1 MNAFSFPPPLPSP
14 EAEALRLE
22 VRAFL
27 KAALAERKPIEKAE
41 SWTGMDAD
49 FSRKMGS
56 RGWIGMTWPKQYGG
70 HERSS
75 LERYVVLEEM
85 LAAGAPVALHWIAD
99 RQSGPLILRVGTDEQ
114 KQILPKIAAGE
125 AFFCIG
131 MSEPDVGSDLASVR
145 TRAAKVQGGYLVN
158 GTKVWTSFAHKSH
171 YMILFCRTGQ
181 TDKVQAD
188 KASADNAAADRHG
201 GVSQFLI
208 DLHNTPGITI
218 RPIIALTGE
227 HHFNEVVFTDA
238 FLPDTALLGSEGD
251 GWNQVTSEL
260 AFERSG
266 PERFLSS
273 FWLFVELVRALGSD
287 PSDAG
292 AIAIGRLSA
301 HIMTLRR
308 LSRSVAGMLQNGEN
322 PALQAALVK
331 DLGAVVE
338 QEIPEIARQLVDAEP
353 DAKSTQ
359 AFAAVLAHTMMHAPS
374 FSLRG
379 GAREI
384 LRGIIARGLGLR

>member
-1 MNAFSFPPPLPSP
+1 VNAFNFPPPPPCP

-22 VRAFL
+22 VRDFL
-27 KAALAERKPIEKAE
+27 ATAMDERKPVERAE
-41 SWTGMDAD
+41 SWTGMDAE
-49 FSRKMGS
+49 FSRKMGQ

-70 HERSS
+70 QERSS

-114 KQILPKIAAGE
+114 KKILPRIAAGE

-131 MSEPDVGSDLASVR
+131 MSEPDVGSDLASAR
-145 TRAAKVQGGYLVN
+145 TKAAKVQGGYLVN

-171 YMILFCRTGQ
+171 YMILFCRTGP
-181 TDKVQAD
+181 AE
-188 KASADNAAADRHG
+188 DRHG
-201 GVSQFLI
+201 GVSQFLV
-208 DLHNTPGITI
+208 DLHATPGLTI
-218 RPIIALTGE
+218 RPILALTGE
-227 HHFNEVVFTDA
+227 HHFNEVVFEDA
-238 FLPDTALLGSEGD
+238 FLPDTALLGREGD

-273 FWLFVELVRALGSD
+273 FWLFVELVRALGPD
-287 PSDAG
+287 PSDA
-292 AIAIGRLSA
+292 ASVAIGRLTA
-301 HIMTLRR
+301 HFMTLRR

-322 PALQAALVK
+322 PPLQAALVK
-331 DLGAVVE
+331 DLGALVE
-338 QEIPEIARQLVDAEP
+338 QAIPEIARNLVDAEP
-353 DAKSTQ
+353 DASSTQ

-379 GAREI
+379 GTREI

>member
-1 MNAFSFPPPLPSP
+1 VNAFTFPPPPPCP
-14 EAEALRLE
+14 EAEELRLE
-22 VRAFL
+22 IRDFL
-27 KAALAERKPIEKAE
+27 RTELATRTPVEKAE
-41 SWTGMDAD
+41 SWTGMDAE
-49 FSRKMGS
+49 FSRKMGQK
-56 RGWIGMTWPKQYGG
+56 GWIGMTWPKEHGG

-75 LERYVVLEEM
+75 LERYVLMEEM

-99 RQSGPLILRVGTDEQ
+99 RQSGPLIIRVGTDEQ
-114 KQILPKIAAGE
+114 KKILPRIAAGE
-125 AFFCIG
+125 CYFCIG

-171 YMILFCRTGQ
+171 YMILFCRTGG
-181 TDKVQAD
+181 AEE
-188 KASADNAAADRHG
+188 RHG
-201 GVSQFLI
+201 GVSQFI
-208 DLHNTPGITI
+208 VDLQNTPSVTI
-218 RPIIALTGE
+218 RPIIAMTGE
-227 HHFNEVVFTDA
+227 HHFNEVVFQDA
-238 FLPDTALLGSEGD
+238 FLPDGALLGKEGD

-273 FWLFVELVRALGSD
+273 FQLFAELVNALGTE

-292 AIAIGRLSA
+292 AIAIGRLTA
-301 HIMTLRR
+301 HMMTLRR
-308 LSRSVAGMLQNGEN
+308 LSRSVAGMLQAGEN
-322 PALQAALVK
+322 PALQASLVK
-331 DLGAVVE
+331 DLGALVE
-338 QEIPEIARQLVDAEP
+338 QEIPEIARNLIDQEP

-359 AFAAVLAHTMMHAPS
+359 AFASVLAHTTMHAPS

-379 GAREI
+379 GTREI

>member
-1 MNAFSFPPPLPSP
+1 MNAFSFPPPPPSP
-14 EAEALRLE
+14 QAEALRQE

-27 KAALAERKPIEKAE
+27 QTELATRRPVQKAE
-41 SWTGMDAD
+41 SWTGMDAE

-56 RGWIGMTWPKQYGG
+56 RGWIGMNWPRQYGG

-75 LERYVVLEEM
+75 LERYVVQEEM

-99 RQSGPLILRVGTDEQ
+99 RQSGPLIIRVGTDEQ
-114 KQILPKIAAGE
+114 KKILPRIAAGE

-171 YMILFCRTGQ
+171 YMILFCRTGAG
-181 TDKVQAD
+181 TSTGTSTGTSDKT
-188 KASADNAAADRHG
+188 DRHG
-201 GVSQFLI
+201 GVSQFI
-208 DLHNTPGITI
+208 VDLHNTPGITI

-227 HHFNEVVFTDA
+227 HHFNEVVFQDA
-238 FLPDTALLGSEGD
+238 YLPETALLGKEGD

-273 FWLFVELVRALGSD
+273 FQLFAELITALGSS
-287 PSDAG
+287 PTDAG
-292 AIAIGRLSA
+292 AIAIGRLTS
-301 HIMTLRR
+301 HFMTLRR

-331 DLGAVVE
+331 DLGALVE
-338 QEIPEIARQLVDAEP
+338 QELPEIARQLVDQEP
-353 DAKSTQ
+353 DETSTQ

-379 GAREI
+379 GTREI

>member
-1 MNAFSFPPPLPSP
+1 VNAFTFPPPPPCP

-22 VRAFL
+22 VRDFL
-27 KAALAERKPIEKAE
+27 QIALADRKPVAKAE
-41 SWTGMDAD
+41 SWTGMDAT
-49 FSRKMGS
+49 FSRKMGQ
-56 RGWIGMTWPKQYGG
+56 RGWIGMTWPKEHGG

-99 RQSGPLILRVGTDEQ
+99 RQSGPLIIRVGSDEQ
-114 KQILPKIAAGE
+114 KKILPRIAAGE
-125 AFFCIG
+125 VFFCIG

-171 YMILFCRTGQ
+171 YMILFCRTGP
-181 TDKVQAD
+181 AE
-188 KASADNAAADRHG
+188 DRHG
-201 GVSQFLI
+201 GVSQFI
-208 DLHNTPGITI
+208 VDLHNTSGLSI
-218 RPIIALTGE
+218 RPIIAMTGE
-227 HHFNEVVFTDA
+227 HHFNEVVFEDA
-238 FLPDTALLGSEGD
+238 FLPEGALLGREGD

-273 FWLFVELVRALGSD
+273 FWLFVELVRALGAE

-292 AIAIGRLSA
+292 AIAIGRLTS

-331 DLGAVVE
+331 DLGALVE
-338 QEIPEIARQLVDAEP
+338 QEIPEIALQLVDAEP

>member
-1 MNAFSFPPPLPSP
+1 VNAFSFPPPPASP
-14 EAEALRLE
+14 EAEALRME
-22 VRAFL
+22 VRDFL
-27 KAALAERKPIEKAE
+27 KAALAERKPVERAE
-41 SWTGMDAD
+41 SWTGMDAE
-49 FSRKMGS
+49 FSRKMGQ
-56 RGWIGMTWPKQYGG
+56 RGWIGMTWPKEHGG

-114 KQILPKIAAGE
+114 KRILPRIAAGE
-125 AFFCIG
+125 VFFCIG

-171 YMILFCRTGQ
+171 YMILFCRTGPA
-181 TDKVQAD
+181 AD
-188 KASADNAAADRHG
+188 QPTDRHG
-201 GVSQFLI
+201 GVSQFLV
-208 DLHNTPGITI
+208 DLHTTPGITI

-227 HHFNEVVFTDA
+227 HHFNEVVFEDA
-238 FLPDTALLGSEGD
+238 FLPEAALLGREGD

-273 FWLFVELVRALGSD
+273 FWLFVELVRALGRD

-292 AIAIGRLSA
+292 AVAIGRLTS

-308 LSRSVAGMLQNGEN
+308 LSRSVAGMLQKGEN

-331 DLGAVVE
+331 DLGALVE